1 MLLYE
6 EDNTMAR
13 INDIPVIEK
22 IKKDDKMSGSIWD
35 KENWLY
41 IPSSYYDMI
50 ELQPILVKIPK
61 EICKQMVKDLM
72 EEIFKEQAGEVMD

>member
-1 MLLYE
+1 M
-6 EDNTMAR
+6 MAR

-35 KENWLY
+35 KENGLY
-41 IPSSYYDMI
+41 IPSSYYDTI

-72 EEIFKEQAGEVMD
+72 EEILKEQAGAVMD

>member
-1 MLLYE
+1 
-6 EDNTMAR
+6 MAR
-13 INDIPVIEK
+13 INNIPVIEK

-35 KENWLY
+35 KENGLY

-72 EEIFKEQAGEVMD
+72 EEILKEQAGMVMD